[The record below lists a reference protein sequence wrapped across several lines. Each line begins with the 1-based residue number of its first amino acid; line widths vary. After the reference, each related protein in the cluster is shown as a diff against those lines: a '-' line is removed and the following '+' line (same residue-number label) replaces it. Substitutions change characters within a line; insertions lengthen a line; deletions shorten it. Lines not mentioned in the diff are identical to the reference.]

1 MIKLTN
7 RTKGI
12 IGGILFF
19 MVLVLFLMF
28 SSWFISNWWIITL
41 FLIID
46 GYLLGEGINNLLA
59 GFSGLVLIAIL
70 IGLFSAWRSNQIFLG
85 FVVNNEFMLV
95 ILTLLYVVLTY
106 INFRTIK
113 QHSEISRLPYLNLR
127 VAEDLDIYLT
137 NDSKKMAKNIDT
149 TFQISIIKNKQNFME
164 KIVRWIKNKRNY
176 RKIRIDKIT
185 EKGYINTT
193 KIFEDLLPVIRYC
206 PSKGYDDETYKL
218 KKEGDEFKIK
228 LKITCTYSSDTG
240 FETENP
246 IEEELII
253 SFKKNNAEIQRES
266 KEYGE
271 GYDIT

>member
-12 IGGILFF
+12 IGGILLFI
-19 MVLVLFLMF
+19 VLILFLKF
-28 SSWFISNWWIITL
+28 SSWFISNWWVIIL

-46 GYLLGEGINNLLA
+46 GYFLGEGINNLLV
-59 GFSGLVLIAIL
+59 GFVALVLIAIL
-70 IGLFSAWRSNQIFLG
+70 IGLLSAWRSSQIFFG

-95 ILTLLYVVLTY
+95 ILTFLYVVLTY

-113 QHSEISRLPYLNLR
+113 QNSEMSRLPYLNLR

-137 NDSKKMAKNIDT
+137 NDSKKMVKNIDT
-149 TFQISIIKNKQNFME
+149 TFQISIIKDKQNLME
-164 KIVRWIKNKRNY
+164 KIIKWFKDKRNY
-176 RKIRIDKIT
+176 KKIRIDQIN
-185 EKGYINTT
+185 EKGYINTK
-193 KIFEDLLPVIRYC
+193 KIFEGLLPVIRYRIDK
-206 PSKGYDDETYKL
+206 SYDDETYKL
-218 KKEGDEFKIK
+218 KKGEKEFKIK
-228 LKITCTYSSDTG
+228 LNITCTYSSDTG

-246 IEEELII
+246 IEKKLII
-253 SFKKNNAEIQRES
+253 LFKKNKAEIQRET